1 MRVRPALVMALFLC
15 CCGTARE
22 SRRVYVVRVA
32 THWQYQSAILLE
44 QDLLAAGYAASID
57 VTTISPVSAK
67 KMAGFVML
75 DAGRTFPTPTRYRV
89 NVGPFQSEEDAR
101 HVLDQLRAAG
111 FDAFL
116 MKTRW

>member
-1 MRVRPALVMALFLC
+1 MRVRPAVVMALFLC

-22 SRRVYVVRVA
+22 ARRVFIVRVA
-32 THWQYQSAILLE
+32 THWQYQAAILLE

-67 KMAGFVML
+67 KMAGFVAL

-89 NVGPFQSEEDAR
+89 NVGPFQSEEDAKR
-101 HVLDQLRAAG
+101 VLDALRGDG

-116 MKTRW
+116 MKTR

>member
-1 MRVRPALVMALFLC
+1 MRVRPAVVMALFLC

-22 SRRVYVVRVA
+22 PRRVYVVRVA
-32 THWQYQSAILLE
+32 THWQYQAAILLE
-44 QDLLAAGYAASID
+44 RDLLDAGYPASID

-67 KMAGFVML
+67 KMASFVAL

-89 NVGPFQSEEDAR
+89 NVGPFQAEEDAAR
-101 HVLDQLRAAG
+101 VLAELRAAG

-116 MKTRW
+116 MKPRW

>member
-22 SRRVYVVRVA
+22 VRRVYVVRVA
-32 THWQYQSAILLE
+32 THWQYQAAVLLE
-44 QDLLAAGYAASID
+44 HDLLSAGYDASID
-57 VTTISPVSAK
+57 ETTISPVSAK
-67 KMAGFVML
+67 LMANFVAL

-89 NVGPFQSEEDAR
+89 NVGPFQSEAEAER
-101 HVLDQLRAAG
+101 VRDQLRAAG

-116 MKTRW
+116 MKSRR